1 MRATAMAR
9 TEPQGLSPAWKA
21 VFLALLMPL
30 AVGCSALPRAAIRE
44 RLLNETGRVAVYIG
58 DSTEEGSWDIRG
70 DEIFAAG
77 DSISLFILAE
87 LLACAEAGK
96 LSLDDRLPLAV
107 KEDRNE
113 EPPADENVA
122 LRGPMSFL
130 TSVKEISLRDL
141 ALLMMSE
148 GDVRATNLLLDR
160 LGIANVN
167 ARAQALGTVRTLVTR
182 KLGHAA
188 PPENYTCARDLVAV
202 WRVLADP
209 NGPWPGVRVAAAR
222 LLRLS
227 RSEDRNLA
235 AGLAASDL
243 RVSYDGDSPN
253 RGTLVHCS
261 GVLYLP
267 GRQIAVALMGEG
279 FDNKRTGAVLMADIS
294 RILHAHYDEETR
306 RGQR

>member
-1 MRATAMAR
+1 MPTTTTARAGS
-9 TEPQGLSPAWKA
+9 EGLSIA
-21 VFLALLMPL
+21 FLAGLSILLML
-30 AVGCSALPRAAIRE
+30 SAGGCSSLPHAAIRE
-44 RLLNETGRVAVYIG
+44 RLLNEVGRVSVYIG
-58 DSTEEGSWDIRG
+58 DTTDEGSWDIRG
-70 DEIFAAG
+70 DEAFAAG

-87 LLACAEAGK
+87 LLACAEAGT
-96 LSLDDRLPLAV
+96 LSLDDRLVLNAR
-107 KEDRNE
+107 EGQSE
-113 EPPADENVA
+113 ESAMEENVD

-148 GDVRATNLLLDR
+148 GDVRATNLLLDK

-167 ARAQALGTVRTLVTR
+167 ARAQALGASRTLVSR

-209 NGPWPGVRVAAAR
+209 DGPWPGVREMAAK

-227 RSEDRNLA
+227 RSANRNLA

-253 RGTLVHCS
+253 RGALVHCS

-267 GRQIAVALMGEG
+267 GRQITVALMGEG
-279 FDNKRTGAVLMADIS
+279 FDNKRTGEFLMADIS
-294 RILHAHYDEETR
+294 RILHAYYDEEAR
-306 RGQR
+306 RGQ